1 MTRASS
7 RLCLPRALLCALLA
21 LGLVACATVVD
32 DAERLA
38 QNGQQDQALSL
49 LAQAA
54 AKDPKDMAVRAA
66 WIRQR
71 DLGIGVLANQS
82 DAQRAAGRLDAAR
95 LLLLRLQA
103 IDPQHP
109 RTLAT
114 ASELERATRHE
125 TWMREAAQAQAQGRA
140 DDAEA
145 RVRQVLAEAP
155 GHPAARAAM
164 IKLRERN
171 KVPEPPRALG
181 AEFQKPMTLDFRDA
195 PLRGVL
201 EGLGRSHGINFVF
214 DKDVR
219 IDTKISVFLKDVTLD
234 DALRVILS
242 TQQLDRKLLNDSTLL
257 IYANTQAKQ
266 REHQELVTRNFYLT
280 NTDVKQAQN
289 MVRTLAKTRDLF
301 VDERLNLMVVRDTP
315 EVIRL
320 VERLIA
326 GLDLPEPEVM
336 LEVEVM
342 EISSNRLDELGL
354 QWPEQISYGLGP
366 TVAGLVPGA
375 IPTEITRADRGS
387 LRASISNPALVAS
400 LRETVSRGNTLA
412 NPRLRARNH
421 EKAKILIGEKLPV
434 FSATGA
440 ALNVAATTTVTYL
453 DVGLKLEV
461 EPSVQLDNDV
471 IMKVNLEVSTLIG
484 RVSGPNGSIG
494 YQVGTRQATTSLRL
508 RDGETQILAGLIK
521 EDDSK
526 GISGVPGLASL
537 PLVGRLFGLHTD
549 QRVKSEVVLLITPR
563 VLRNIGLPDAEISS
577 VPAGF
582 DANPGGETLRLR
594 KQAKLNLGASG
605 GATPT
610 APQPAAVSASAQA
623 GLPAAAPATAT
634 ATAAPSAML
643 VLSTSEQ
650 VDAGGTVAVTLQN
663 RSAAVLAGEVE
674 FDANL
679 FTPVQAANAE
689 SGRLAFTLAAGGEQV
704 FMLRVL
710 DAAAGQSAEVTV
722 VGVSA
727 TTPEG
732 STPAVQ
738 VQGEGRITVLG
749 KR

>member
-1 MTRASS
+1 MTRALS
-7 RLCLPRALLCALLA
+7 RFSICAVFA
-21 LGLVACATVVD
+21 LGLTACATVVD

-38 QNGQQDQALSL
+38 QSGQHDQALSL
-49 LAQAA
+49 LAQAG
-54 AKDPKDMAVRAA
+54 AKDPKDQAVRAA
-66 WIRQR
+66 WLRQR
-71 DLGIGVLANQS
+71 DLSIGQLANQA
-82 DAQRAAGRLDAAR
+82 DAQRASGRLDAAR
-95 LLLLRLQA
+95 ALLLRLQA

-109 RTLAT
+109 RTLAS
-114 ASELERATRHE
+114 AAEIERATRHKA
-125 TWMREAAQAQAQGRA
+125 WMLEAAQAQAAGRA
-140 DDAEA
+140 DEAEA

-155 GHPAARAAM
+155 GHPAARTAM

-171 KVPEPPRALG
+171 KAPEAPRALG
-181 AEFQKPMTLDFRDA
+181 PAFQKPMTLDFRDA

-201 EGLGRSHGINFVF
+201 EGLGRSHGVNFVF

-219 IDTKISVFLKDVTLD
+219 IDAKISIFLKDVTLD
-234 DALRVILS
+234 DALRVILN

-336 LEVEVM
+336 LEVEVL
-342 EISSNRLDELGL
+342 EISSNQLDELGL

-366 TVAGLVPGA
+366 TLAGL

-400 LRETVSRGNTLA
+400 LRETVTRGNTLA

-421 EKAKILIGEKLPV
+421 EKAKIMIGEKLPV
-434 FSATGA
+434 FSATA
-440 ALNVAATTTVTYL
+440 ATANVAGTTSVTYL

-471 IMKVNLEVSTLIG
+471 IMKVNLEVSTLIA
-484 RVSGPNGSIG
+484 RVAGPAGSIG
-494 YQVGTRQATTSLRL
+494 YQIGTRQATTSLRL

-521 EDDSK
+521 DEDSK
-526 GISGVPGLASL
+526 GINGVPGLAGL
-537 PLVGRLFGLHTD
+537 PLIGRLFGLHTD

-577 VPAGF
+577 IPAGL
-582 DANPGGETLRLR
+582 DANPGAESLRLR
-594 KQAKLNLGASG
+594 GQGKLNMPLSG
-605 GATPT
+605 SAARQPVA
-610 APQPAAVSASAQA
+610 APIVAEAASAA
-623 GLPAAAPATAT
+623 ASATVAAPGAAGPSQAT
-634 ATAAPSAML
+634 L
-643 VLSTSEQ
+643 VLSTSGQIE
-650 VDAGGTVAVTLQN
+650 AGGTVAVTLQN
-663 RSAAVLAGEVE
+663 RSAAAITGEVE
-674 FDANL
+674 YDAQML
-679 FTPVQAANAE
+679 QSLQGGERAA
-689 SGRLAFTLAAGGEQV
+689 GRLAFTLAAGGEQV
-704 FMLRVL
+704 FMLRTT
-710 DAAAGQSAEVTV
+710 DAAAGQTLS
-722 VGVSA
+722 VSA
-727 TTPEG
+727 VSLSATGPDG
-732 STPAVQ
+732 SAPAVQ
-738 VQGEGRITVLG
+738 VQGDGRVSVVA
-749 KR
+749 K